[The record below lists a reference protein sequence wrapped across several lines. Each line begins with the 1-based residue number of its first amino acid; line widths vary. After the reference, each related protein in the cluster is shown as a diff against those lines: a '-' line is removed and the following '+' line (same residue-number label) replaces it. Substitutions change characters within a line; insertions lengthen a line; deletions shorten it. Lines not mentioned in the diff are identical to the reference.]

1 MEQKSKVELLLADL
15 GETPILQFDKMVLGD
30 PNQFQ
35 LSKSNLDELQVLFT
49 FSFFN
54 LKMY

>member
-1 MEQKSKVELLLADL
+1 LEQKSKVELLLADL